1 MSLRA
6 VNWAPPTSL
15 KEVPYVTLA
24 TNSKRKSNEIKKKKE
39 KRKMGTL
46 RKPPPLTIHHD
57 AVNRILFRLEH

>member
-24 TNSKRKSNEIKKKKE
+24 TNSKRKSNEIKKKEGKE
-39 KRKMGTL
+39 KNGNATQATSSDYSSRCSE
-46 RKPPPLTIHHD
+46 PNP
-57 AVNRILFRLEH
+57 V